1 MAEGRHGRGVAALV
15 LAAAVGSWAG
25 AAWAAS
31 PAASRGTLT
40 VGVTVVA
47 PCDAGASSGAC
58 AGPLGQRG
66 LSTEPLPS
74 QHAAPVAVQ
83 VGADPESGA
92 GTLTVVY

>member
-25 AAWAAS
+25 AASAAS
-31 PAASRGTLT
+31 QGALS

-47 PCDAGASSGAC
+47 PCDAEASSAAC
-58 AGPLGQRG
+58 AEPLGQR
-66 LSTEPLPS
+66 SPS
-74 QHAAPVAVQ
+74 EELARSQNAAPVAVQ
-83 VGADPESGA
+83 IGTDPESGA